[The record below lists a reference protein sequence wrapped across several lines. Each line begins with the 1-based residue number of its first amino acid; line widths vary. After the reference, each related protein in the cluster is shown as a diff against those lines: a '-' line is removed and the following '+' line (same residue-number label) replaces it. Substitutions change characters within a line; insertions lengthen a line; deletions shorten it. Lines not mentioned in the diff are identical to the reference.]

1 MKKLYFEG
9 MMQMEERS
17 LRITGAD
24 KTFFTKI
31 TNALTKILIPTK
43 IGINGMLISIKRNN
57 LLKAFESYNAENENY
72 NKDELEKK
80 YDTAYEAYL
89 DSLDKYVM
97 DSIYK
102 KVRNGT
108 ASEFEKNAMSK
119 YYEVTSLKE
128 KEYMEYKY
136 RKQKYLIEL
145 DYEGIKIGTK
155 EKLIE
160 RYNQFYIS
168 KMDSLYKSIL
178 KNYSIKVADN
188 TNIYDSTKEWIYTKI
203 FYTLEEYIENILS
216 LKIKIDYDQNLKNII
231 SEYEKYESYMVGK
244 LDTRDNIE
252 KNMVLLG
259 LSRKL
264 FTHSLPLIVAEQ
276 CYEKLLKDAR
286 SLVQDTKIATKREK
300 AYAMLI
306 NLIEDYNI
314 KLLSTKVYWESPKD
328 REEYKKFWNRY
339 QEISKLKETDFIE
352 YIKQK
357 EILFIKNDMK
367 KLDKGK
373 TDYTKLLKYFKRK
386 LVDYG
391 AIREGINEKDITL
404 DVTQRVASILKSKGY
419 KVALTRVDDKYVS
432 LQERVEF
439 SENEAP
445 EIFVSIHVNSAVAVE
460 PKGIETH
467 YYHDYSKELAKTV
480 HAHLIKGIDTKDRG
494 LFKSKFYVINHTTV
508 PAILVEMGF
517 ISNDEE
523 RAALVTDS
531 RKQKTAKAIAEG
543 IIEYI
548 KSQQSK

>member
-1 MKKLYFEG
+1 
-9 MMQMEERS
+9 MEERS
-17 LRITGAD
+17 LRVVATD
-24 KTFFTKI
+24 KTFFNKL
-31 TNALTKILIPTK
+31 TNTLTKFLIPTQIGFNSLK
-43 IGINGMLISIKRNN
+43 IKMKRNV
-57 LLKAFESYNAENENY
+57 LIKTYETLNAENAPVE
-72 NKDELEKK
+72 KKEELEKR
-80 YDTAYEAYL
+80 YDDAYTAYLEA
-89 DSLDKYVM
+89 LDKYVL
-97 DSIYK
+97 DTIYK
-102 KVRNGT
+102 KVKNET
-108 ASEFEKNAMSK
+108 ATQFESTALSQ
-119 YYEVTSLKE
+119 YYGIVQLKDR
-128 KEYMEYKY
+128 EYNEYKY

-391 AIREGINEKDITL
+391 AIREIKN
-404 DVTQRVASILKSKGY
+404 SYKS
-419 KVALTRVDDKYVS
+419 
-432 LQERVEF
+432 
-439 SENEAP
+439 
-445 EIFVSIHVNSAVAVE
+445 
-460 PKGIETH
+460 
-467 YYHDYSKELAKTV
+467 
-480 HAHLIKGIDTKDRG
+480 
-494 LFKSKFYVINHTTV
+494 
-508 PAILVEMGF
+508 
-517 ISNDEE
+517 
-523 RAALVTDS
+523 
-531 RKQKTAKAIAEG
+531 EG
-543 IIEYI
+543 KYI
-548 KSQQSK
+548 KVKEVV